1 MCATCCHACGGV
13 PNAQPRVWHCV
24 VGVTQLTSF
33 ADYCVRCVGEAVQ
46 AERANAGGKKGAARS
61 RTCRT

>member
-1 MCATCCHACGGV
+1 M
-13 PNAQPRVWHCV
+13 
-24 VGVTQLTSF
+24 TQLTSF